1 MTMLRISIA
10 LSFLAVLS
18 EGFVVKTPASLLL
31 NNNHND
37 VRTSASASPSLLMA
51 SNKTEKDDGAENTN
65 SNNASDTLAK
75 AKKKDSSSFLKSYFL
90 NTPSPSDCD
99 DLNTPPSLRIVLR
112 SLQELPSGSDIRGR
126 FVSHPKSGS
135 MLNVAHAIGHADSGD
150 GVPPLTPFAA
160 QCFGH
165 AFALKIKKQKEQM
178 KRIEE
183 QRIRSARRGDDDDC
197 CDDDDDMDPSK
208 TFGDKVG
215 QRKSLKIIRN
225 SRAGDDDDSC
235 DDDDD
240 MDPSKTFGDKV
251 GQRKSPKIIRNS
263 RAGDDDDSC
272 DDDDDMDP
280 SKTFGDKVGQR
291 KSLQM
296 NDDDDDVDDDDE
308 DAERRRGVSDI
319 IILCLGRD
327 PREHGVPLSDAF
339 ARGAESVE
347 GVQVVYTGVATTP
360 SLYSF
365 CRQNLCDGAVMVT
378 ASHLPADRNGFKFFS
393 AETGGFSKADV
404 QDLVVTA
411 GQHARTWFDAGVV
424 PPTSGKD
431 GVFCSKWVS
440 LDE

>member
-251 GQRKSPKIIRNS
+251 GQRKS
-263 RAGDDDDSC
+263 
-272 DDDDDMDP
+272 
-280 SKTFGDKVGQR
+280 
-291 KSLQM
+291 LQM